1 MICGIKDAKSKRLK
15 TMISF
20 IYHSGRDKTNLT
32 CKKKKKSDCDI
43 SWGRC
48 RIDWEGQR
56 EISGVM
62 GMTGV

>member
-32 CKKKKKSDCDI
+32 CKKKKNQIVTFLGADAELIGK
-43 SWGRC
+43 GR
-48 RIDWEGQR
+48 GKFL
-56 EISGVM
+56 G
-62 GMTGV
+62 